1 MNTKIILY
9 LLGKICS
16 TVAVIM
22 VLPVLVAFYYGESCY
37 LEFLIAIGVSLYLS
51 FLFDQYAWDADKK
64 DISVREGIGTVF
76 FAWMLTAVLSA
87 LPYVFIGLLDPVSAF
102 FESMSGLTTTGAT
115 AISDLNIVPKTVLFW
130 RSLTHWVGGIGIIVL
145 FVALLPQIAGGAVYL
160 FNAEVTGFTNN
171 RILPRIRSTA
181 IALFYIYLLMTIILT
196 GILVMLGM
204 SEFDAVNHAF
214 SAVATGGFS
223 TYNESVGYFNNPAI
237 EFIIGVFM
245 IFAAGNFALYYNV
258 TQSGLKVLWH
268 DLEFK
273 VYIGIAATIT
283 LLITANI
290 MYVNGFSF
298 AEALRHA
305 FFQTSSFASTTGYVS
320 YNYDEWPSFSK
331 LLLAI
336 MFFTGGCA
344 GSTAGGIKICRFVVL
359 IKTVFAELRRMLHP
373 QMLLT
378 VYYDKKILPIPTIVN
393 ISRFFFMYI
402 LVVVVL
408 SFALSATG
416 LPVVESI
423 FGVASCI
430 SSVGPAFGSIG
441 AVGNYAHVT
450 PFGKIILSM
459 AMLLGRL
466 EIFTVLAL
474 LRSEYWRE
482 SKRW

>member
-9 LLGKICS
+9 LLGRLCLTIAVVMFVP
-16 TVAVIM
+16 TAVAIYYNEECFADFLM
-22 VLPVLVAFYYGESCY
+22 TMAISAYLAF
-37 LEFLIAIGVSLYLS
+37 LS
-51 FLFDQYAWDADKK
+51 DQYAWDADKK

-76 FAWMLTAVLSA
+76 FAWMLTAILAA
-87 LPYVFIGLLDPVSAF
+87 LPFVFAGILDPVSAF

-115 AISDLNIVPKTVLFW
+115 AIADLNGVPKSILFW
-130 RSLTHWVGGIGIIVL
+130 RSLTHWIGGIGIIVL

-160 FNAEVTGFTNN
+160 FNAEVSGFSNS

-181 IALFYIYLLMTIILT
+181 IALFYIYLLLTIILT

-204 SEFDAVNHAF
+204 SEFDAVNHSF
-214 SAVATGGFS
+214 SAIATGGFS
-223 TYNESVGYFNNPAI
+223 TYNESIGHFDSVAI
-237 EFIIGVFM
+237 EVVTGIFIILAG
-245 IFAAGNFALYYNV
+245 GNFALYYHV
-258 TQSGLKVLWH
+258 TQSGIRVLWR
-268 DLEFK
+268 DLEFR
-273 VYIGIAATIT
+273 VYVSVAAIIT

-290 MYVNGFSF
+290 VYVNGFSIS
-298 AEALRHA
+298 EGLRHA
-305 FFQTSSFASTTGYVS
+305 FFQTASFASTTGYIS

-344 GSTAGGIKICRFVVL
+344 GSTAGGIKICRFIVL
-359 IKTVFAELRRMLHP
+359 IKTVMAELRRTLHP

-378 VYYDKKILPIPTIVN
+378 VYYDKRILPISTIVN

-416 LPVVESI
+416 LPMEESI

-430 SSVGPAFGSIG
+430 SSVGPGFGSIG
-441 AVGNYAHVT
+441 AIGNYAHVA
-450 PFGKIILSM
+450 PFGKIVLSL

-474 LRSEYWRE
+474 LRSEYWRS

>member
-9 LLGKICS
+9 LLGRLCACL
-16 TVAVIM
+16 AVIM
-22 VLPVLVAFYYGESCY
+22 FLPLGVALYYGEECFVD
-37 LEFLIAIGVSLYLS
+37 FLMAMGIAAYLS
-51 FLFDQYAWDADKK
+51 FMFDQYAWDADKK

-76 FAWMLTAVLSA
+76 FAWVLTAALAS
-87 LPYVFIGLLDPVSAF
+87 LPYIFLGILDPISAY

-115 AISDLNIVPKTVLFW
+115 AIKDLEVLPRSILFW
-130 RSLTHWVGGIGIIVL
+130 RSATHWIGGIGIIVL

-160 FNAEVTGFTNN
+160 FNAEVSGFSNS

-204 SEFDAVNHAF
+204 SEFDAINHSC
-214 SAVATGGFS
+214 SAIATGGFS
-223 TYNESVGYFNNPAI
+223 TYNSSIGHFNSIPIEVVTAI
-237 EFIIGVFM
+237 FM
-245 IFAAGNFALYYNV
+245 LFAGGNFALYYHV
-258 TQSGLKVLWH
+258 TQSGIRVLWH

-273 VYIGIAATIT
+273 VYISIAVVIT

-290 MYVNGFSF
+290 VYVNGYSLQ
-298 AEALRHA
+298 EGLRHA
-305 FFQTSSFASTTGYVS
+305 FFQTASFASTTGYVS

-331 LLLAI
+331 LMLAI

-344 GSTAGGIKICRFVVL
+344 GSTAGGIKICRFIVL
-359 IKTVFAELRRMLHP
+359 IKTVMAELRRTLHP

-378 VYYDKKILPIPTIVN
+378 VYYDKKMLPMSTIIN

-416 LPVVESI
+416 LPMEESI

-430 SSVGPAFGSIG
+430 SSVGPAFGSLG
-441 AVGNYAHVT
+441 AVGNYADVT
-450 PFGKIILSM
+450 PFGKLVLSL

-474 LRSEYWRE
+474 LRSEYWRV